1 MTTPATPGFIM
12 GFQMEKAVK
21 DPAHITLKQGKEEWQ
36 ATGQNYHG
44 RTSAQEVRLG
54 NPSERPGLKETE
66 IE

>member
-21 DPAHITLKQGKEEWQ
+21 DPAHIPLKKGKEEWQ
-36 ATGQNYHG
+36 AMRQTYHG

-54 NPSERPGLKETE
+54 KPSERPSLKETE